1 MALHR
6 PLSTTAPVYTPE
18 EQARALRALL
28 GGRIC
33 GVWQLDGSGAYPGAL
48 SDFSDDDAR
57 AHYAGERTF
66 AIAAVTDPEPRGRR
80 RRAEQQVFPKTHL
93 LGFDLDERFAQR
105 LPLIARELQDRRLD
119 DATIVTSGSDPGRGK
134 VLVFFRR
141 AYDARRVRNLGKK
154 ILDAARLDATWGI
167 EVHPVEVYPLGGT
180 GGLLRIGGRNRKA
193 ERHAFG
199 CDVFFDLDGQP
210 KSLVAVQP
218 AQRLRF
224 PVDPIT
230 IPVAPIGAWV
240 SQALTYGLAYQL
252 PPDFAN
258 AKRTERPMVGNTAA
272 INRFMNRLAFEAIRF
287 HCGQGAGYAHACN
300 VYRGWL
306 ERITSASPGLQTP
319 SIKNGDD
326 RHPLDWDRRGASAW
340 NAAVTVD
347 RAARERAESAAVTLS
362 SPGGAEPLDNVT
374 PAQQALSP
382 ALILTVN
389 ERKVLPMLFDYARKK
404 GITPDCF
411 GISYREIAAFAGLSH
426 AELARRAVRGLVR
439 KGYVVIHDR
448 GTQGKRGLPTILGLV
463 SESPVRVSSA
473 PAEHVPG
480 VDDRRV
486 LAQSTAALRCAAIAE
501 TRPNLRARRRRIEQF
516 RTGAW
521 KVEPQRDDRGAVET
535 NVSDFGRKLAA
546 RRPNAPIFQQPLL
559 PDEQREERVAAVAS
573 APAPRKRGRADVA
586 ASKPPA
592 IDPETAAPAPISTAP
607 QVDTTSAPSPSPGSE
622 ATILVAISTRGASL
636 SPPERD
642 ALLAQLPQTVFDE
655 LHADAERVVE
665 RTHSFLRALPAQFEN
680 FVRAKIVEIV
690 ATRRDARLQP

>member
-6 PLSTTAPVYTPE
+6 TLSTTAPVYTPE
-18 EQARALRALL
+18 EQAHALRALL

-33 GVWQLDGSGAYPGAL
+33 GVWQLDGKGSYPGAL

-80 RRAEQQVFPKTHL
+80 RHAEQRVFPKTHL

-105 LPLIARELQDRRLD
+105 LPLIARELHDRRLD
-119 DATIVTSGSDPGRGK
+119 AAAIVTSGSDPGRGK
-134 VLVFFRR
+134 VLVFFGR

-167 EVHPVEVYPLGGT
+167 EVRPVEIYPLGGT

-210 KSLVAVQP
+210 KSLAAVQP

-224 PVDPIT
+224 PVDPVA

-252 PPDFAN
+252 PSEFVN
-258 AKRTERPMVGNTAA
+258 AKRTERPMVGNTAS

-306 ERITSASPGLQTP
+306 ERITSASPGLHAP
-319 SIKNGDD
+319 SSKNADE
-326 RHPLDWDRRGASAW
+326 RHPLDWSRRGASAW
-340 NAAVTVD
+340 NAAVAVD

-382 ALILTVN
+382 ALLLTDN

-426 AELARRAVRGLVR
+426 AELAHRAVRGLVR

-463 SESPVRVSSA
+463 SETPVRVASA
-473 PAEHVPG
+473 PVESVRG
-480 VDDRRV
+480 TDDRRV
-486 LAQSTAALRCAAIAE
+486 LAQSAAALRCAEIAE

-516 RTGAW
+516 RTGSW
-521 KVEPQRDDRGAVET
+521 RVEPQRDDRSAPAT
-535 NVSDFGRKLAA
+535 AVSDFGRKLAA

-559 PDEQREERVAAVAS
+559 LDEQHEERVAVPS
-573 APAPRKRGRADVA
+573 PAPRKRA
-586 ASKPPA
+586 ARTTSTEPA
-592 IDPETAAPAPISTAP
+592 KSASVTIKATTDNAAPPS
-607 QVDTTSAPSPSPGSE
+607 SASRDESAILAAIATRGSLLSGSE
-622 ATILVAISTRGASL
+622 
-636 SPPERD
+636 RD
-642 ALLAQLPQTVFDE
+642 TLLAQLPSSVFDE

-690 ATRRDARLQP
+690 VTRRDARLQA